1 MSNSPSPAPSAPADG
16 PTGVPPAPGMPASGA
31 QNPAETPGSPGF
43 APYAAQY
50 TSAPGGGLATP
61 DWMTEDTVPVQTV
74 PAATETLTQ
83 QAAVP
88 APQTPLPGTPM
99 PSPQAMPVAQAPAP
113 AVPMNQ
119 GQVATMPAPPAQP
132 ISVPPPSVATVPPA
146 APPQRPAPP
155 AESAVAPQIP
165 SMPPGPVRGA
175 PLGDAL
181 IKLGFVTQQDIES
194 AMARQ
199 AADRR
204 KLGEILLSD
213 GKVTEDQ
220 LDQALAMQMG
230 MGFFKIQDGV
240 DPGVATLIDDK
251 TARRYN
257 AIPVR
262 LDPDGRLVVA
272 MTDPTNLQALD
283 DLQIL
288 TGHSI
293 RPARASKEDVQKLL
307 ASTARIDDI
316 VGIVED
322 EAVDPTSTEDLRD
335 DVDNAPVVKL
345 VNWVISQAVDHG
357 TSDIHIEPQADA
369 VTIRFRVDGVLRE
382 ITQVPKSLAGGV
394 ASRIKIMADLDIAE
408 RRVPQDGRVGIVVSG
423 KQLDLRIATLPTVH
437 GEKIVIRILDKS
449 NVMLELGDVG
459 FEPDVLALYEK
470 AYKRPYGCVII
481 TGPTGS
487 GKSTSLYGTLNQL
500 NEPGKNIITVE
511 DPVEYRLQG
520 INQVQVN
527 TKAGLTF
534 AAGLRSILRC
544 DPDIVMIG
552 EVRDRETAQIAV
564 EAALTGHL
572 VLCTLHTNDAAGAL
586 PRLTEMGVEPFLS
599 ASAIVG
605 ILAQRLARR
614 LCPECR
620 VPATVSHREL
630 KEIGDTDKL
639 PRGLPDPAPIFE
651 ASTGT
656 DCSKCGGAGYKGR
669 LGLYEFLTMS
679 EATRALAL
687 EEASGAVIAAQA
699 RKEGMRTLR
708 EDGIIKVLSGRT
720 TLEELARTV
729 A

>member
-1 MSNSPSPAPSAPADG
+1 MA
-16 PTGVPPAPGMPASGA
+16 T
-31 QNPAETPGSPGF
+31 TP
-43 APYAAQY
+43 
-50 TSAPGGGLATP
+50 
-61 DWMTEDTVPVQTV
+61 
-74 PAATETLTQ
+74 
-83 QAAVP
+83 
-88 APQTPLPGTPM
+88 
-99 PSPQAMPVAQAPAP
+99 
-113 AVPMNQ
+113 
-119 GQVATMPAPPAQP
+119 
-132 ISVPPPSVATVPPA
+132 PPA
-146 APPQRPAPP
+146 APAPP
-155 AESAVAPQIP
+155 SP
-165 SMPPGPVRGA
+165 PPGPVRGA

-181 IKLGFVTQQDIES
+181 VKLGFITQQDVEA
-194 AMARQ
+194 AMVRQ
-199 AADRR
+199 STDRR
-204 KLGEILLSD
+204 KLGEILVSQ
-213 GKVTEDQ
+213 GKVTPEQ

-230 MGFFKIQDGV
+230 MGFFRMQDGV
-240 DPGVATLIDDK
+240 DPNVATLIDDK

-257 AIPVR
+257 AVPVR
-262 LDPDGRLVVA
+262 KDADGQLVVA
-272 MTDPTNLQALD
+272 MVDPTNLQVLD

-288 TGHSI
+288 TGHTI
-293 RPARASKEDVQKLL
+293 RPAKATKEDVQKLL

-322 EAVDPTSTEDLRD
+322 EVVDNGSMEDLD
-335 DVDNAPVVKL
+335 SEIDNAPVVKL
-345 VNWVISQAVDHG
+345 VNWIISQAVDHG
-357 TSDIHIEPQADA
+357 TSDIHIEPQAETLA
-369 VTIRFRVDGVLRE
+369 IRFRVDGVLRE
-382 ITQVPKSLAGGV
+382 VTQVPKGMAGGV

-408 RRVPQDGRVGIVVSG
+408 RRVPQDGRVGITVSG
-423 KQLDLRIATLPTVH
+423 KQLDLRIATLPTVY

-470 AYKRPYGCVII
+470 AYRKPYGCVII

-527 TKAGLTF
+527 QKAGLTF

-614 LCPECR
+614 LCPDCR
-620 VPATVSHREL
+620 VKTTVSHKEL

-639 PRGLPDPAPIFE
+639 PRGLPDPAPVYE
-651 ASTGT
+651 ANTES
-656 DCSKCGGAGYKGR
+656 DCSRCGGAGYKGR

-679 EATRALAL
+679 DETRALAL
-687 EEASGAVIAAQA
+687 DEASGAVIAAQA

-708 EDGIIKVLSGRT
+708 EDGLVKVLSGRT